1 MRKPLYSPKPDPTHQ
16 VPSLS
21 EPKQRRHHL
30 GSSRSIRNLL
40 ERRWLVVVLALA
52 LTGLG
57 AAITGMLFKGGI
69 NLLRDWRLAL
79 LDDFPAWVV
88 LPALG
93 ALGGLLSGWLVT
105 NFAPA
110 AGGAGVTHIM
120 GFLRHRS
127 VPMGLRVGLVKLVAG
142 IIAIGS
148 GFPLGPEGPAVQM
161 GGSVAWQMSR
171 WLKAPVAFRR
181 VIVAAGSGAGI
192 AAVFSAPIGGFIY
205 AIEELLHSA
214 RPVVLLLVIIT
225 TFSADTWADVI
236 GFLGLNPGG
245 SGLHQTLG
253 FQLQREFTPMVD
265 FLPIDLAYL
274 IALGAVIGVL
284 AELYCRYVLVMQR
297 QGNRWFGNRLILR
310 MTLCGLVLGGTYA
323 VLPDIFHNTTELKVL
338 IAEGNAGIPL
348 ALGGFLVMFFT
359 TGLAAAS
366 GAPGGL
372 FMPMLTL
379 GGAIGLACGGWVEAL
394 TGHVPSTYVFAGMGA
409 FVAGCSRTPISAM
422 FLAFALTKD
431 LLILKP
437 ILVACLMSF
446 VVARLFHPHSIYE
459 RQMGMELEVEE
470 ALQMRLD
477 RHRRPFTPPPLPE
490 SGREGGNL

>member
-1 MRKPLYSPKPDPTHQ
+1 MSG
-16 VPSLS
+16 LS
-21 EPKQRRHHL
+21 ETKQNRQLL
-30 GSSRSIRNLL
+30 GSSRSIRRLL
-40 ERRWLVVVLALA
+40 ERRWLVVVLALS

-57 AAITGMLFKGGI
+57 AAITGLLFKSGI
-69 NLLRDWRLAL
+69 HLLADWRLEL
-79 LDDFPAWVV
+79 LHDLPAWIV
-88 LPALG
+88 LPVLG
-93 ALGGLLSGWLVT
+93 ATGGLISGSLVA
-105 NFAPA
+105 NLAPA
-110 AGGAGVTHIM
+110 AGGAGITHIM
-120 GFLRHRS
+120 GFLRHRA
-127 VPMGLRVGLVKLVAG
+127 VPMGLQVGLVKLVAG

-171 WLKAPVAFRR
+171 WLRAPVAFRR
-181 VIVAAGSGAGI
+181 VIVAAGGGAGI

-225 TFSADTWADVI
+225 TFSADTWADV
-236 GFLGLNPGG
+236 LGGG
-245 SGLHQTLG
+245 GLDSTLG
-253 FQLQREFTPMVD
+253 FQLEREYTPLVK
-265 FLPIDLAYL
+265 FLPIDFAYL
-274 IALGAVIGVL
+274 IGLGAMIGLL
-284 AELYCRYVLVMQR
+284 AELYTRYVLSMQR
-297 QGNRWFGNRLILR
+297 QGNRWFGDRLVLR
-310 MTLCGLVLGGTYA
+310 MTISGLILGAVYA
-323 VLPDIFHNTTELKVL
+323 ALPTTFHDPNQLQHL
-338 IAEGNAGIPL
+338 IADGKADIRL
-348 ALGGFLVMFFT
+348 ALASFVVLFFS

-446 VVARLFHPHSIYE
+446 LVARLFNPHSIYE
-459 RQMGMELEVEE
+459 RQMDMELISEE
-470 ALQMRLD
+470 RMQKNLN
-477 RHRRPFTPPPLPE
+477 RHRRPFKTPQPPTEPN
-490 SGREGGNL
+490 GGSN